1 METTKPNKAVR
12 LTMALTLAVTL
23 CVGLGAADPDE
34 AQAYTQ
40 IEKIVNDGH
49 GALNPSYLVIHET
62 ANPGASAWNHVRL
75 WSRGYPYAVHYVM
88 DLNGKVVYHTMHDD
102 RKAWHIGNG
111 NPRAVGIEL
120 THATNQADFDRQYA
134 EAVKWAGDYLNK
146 RGWSI
151 NQLIS
156 HNDATNWWG
165 GSDHT
170 DPIGYFAQYGKSWP
184 GFKAD
189 VKSYM
194 ATGEVSGNAGSNMSG
209 SSGGAVA
216 SGSTASQG
224 TYVVTASALNV
235 RQGPGTG
242 YAKVP
247 YRNLTANAKAHATS
261 SGALKKGTR
270 VTVYETRN
278 GWARIP
284 SGWVSMD
291 YLGTSKASASASHSG
306 TYTVTAKSGLNV
318 RTGPSTGYRITGTL
332 RYGYKIHSAKPVGNG
347 WYKYQA
353 YSGTRY
359 VYGAYLR
366 AS

>member
-1 METTKPNKAVR
+1 METTKPNKAAR
-12 LTMALTLAVTL
+12 LAMALTLAATL
-23 CVGLGAADPDE
+23 CVGVGAATPGQ
-34 AQAYTQ
+34 AHAYTQ
-40 IEKIVNDGH
+40 IEQIVNDGH
-49 GALNPSYLVIHET
+49 GSLNPSYLVIHET

-75 WSRGYPYAVHYVM
+75 WSRDYPYAVHYVM
-88 DLNGKVVYHTMHDD
+88 DLDGKVVYHTMHDN

-111 NPRAVGIEL
+111 NNRAVGIEL

-151 NQLIS
+151 DQLIS

-170 DPIGYFAQYGKSWP
+170 DPIGYFAQYGKSWS
-184 GFKAD
+184 GFKAA
-189 VKSYM
+189 VAAYM
-194 ATGEVSGNAGSNMSG
+194 ATGQVSGNAGSNTSG
-209 SSGGAVA
+209 SSANTDNGNGG
-216 SGSTASQG
+216 TAS
-224 TYVVTASALNV
+224 
-235 RQGPGTG
+235 
-242 YAKVP
+242 K
-247 YRNLTANAKAHATS
+247 
-261 SGALKKGTR
+261 
-270 VTVYETRN
+270 
-278 GWARIP
+278 
-284 SGWVSMD
+284 
-291 YLGTSKASASASHSG
+291 G
-306 TYTVTAKSGLNV
+306 TYTVTANALNV
-318 RTGPSTGYRITGTL
+318 RTGPSTGYRVTGTL